1 MREDKKIELYE
12 NRKNIISLIVGI
24 IYCAI
29 LVMIFISTFTS
40 HIESTENVE
49 TAKSL
54 MIIMFVV
61 ETLLTI
67 LLLYV
72 TIIFIDYLFDSLIE
86 KLYTNKTLKSI
97 NKLIDDVV
105 NQNYAE
111 EYNKEEVNYDDEDDA
126 D

>member
-12 NRKNIISLIVGI
+12 NRKNIISLIVGV
-24 IYCAI
+24 IYCSI

-40 HIESTENVE
+40 HVESTENIE